1 MGGLLYAAITET
13 IMAFYRASTVEDCE
27 TLAPI
32 MRKADAREVYASGG
46 YTPLDALLL
55 SLECATECNTIIHDD
70 KVIGMFGVGDCEESG
85 NGIPWM
91 LASEEI
97 NDISFQF
104 LRESRYWIKRVQKN
118 YPLLYNYVAAENT
131 VAVQWLR
138 FLGFKFIREIEDFM
152 DGGLTFYEFVRI
164 QDV

>member
-1 MGGLLYAAITET
+1 
-13 IMAFYRASTVEDCE
+13 MAFYRASTVQDCE
-27 TLAPI
+27 ELAPR
-32 MRKADAREVYASGG
+32 MREADAREVMASGG
-46 YTPLDALLL
+46 YTPLDALLV
-55 SLECATECNTIIHDD
+55 SLVNADETNTIIHED
-70 KVIGMFGVGDCEESG
+70 KVIGMFGVGTCDESG
-85 NGIPWM
+85 MGIPWM

-104 LRESRYWIKRVQKN
+104 LRESRYWIRRVQDK

-138 FLGFKFIREIEDFM
+138 FLGFKFIREIENFQ

-164 QDV
+164 KDV